1 MQIRILSFLSLTALS
16 LTLFSC
22 GNDAPKEETKAPVK
36 TNLNQKLFKFLTPE
50 ETGINFRN
58 DFTFDTELLF
68 YKYQYNSDWSMTH
81 LYCDLPPALLEFW
94 ASRLCPVLGSL
105 DASVHSGYHTVHWP
119 TLESS
124 RKSIHIWKYQAW
136 LSFSKVVIDIT
147 QPTLSDLPCSKP
159 MCSNRVEKKQS
170 ASCLLVAKGF
180 PVTTIIW
187 STVSA
192 KIYQMQLVCRVSGL
206 PDLFRSP

>member
-1 MQIRILSFLSLTALS
+1 MAVNLVRVTSKTRLSHLGATY
-16 LTLFSC
+16 
-22 GNDAPKEETKAPVK
+22 
-36 TNLNQKLFKFLTPE
+36 LNGHHYYMEHIFH
-50 ETGINFRN
+50 
-58 DFTFDTELLF
+58 F
-68 YKYQYNSDWSMTH
+68 YKYQYNSDWSMAH

-124 RKSIHIWKYQAW
+124 RKAIHIWKYQAW

>member
-1 MQIRILSFLSLTALS
+1 M
-16 LTLFSC
+16 C
-22 GNDAPKEETKAPVK
+22 DC
-36 TNLNQKLFKFLTPE
+36 
-50 ETGINFRN
+50 
-58 DFTFDTELLF
+58 
-68 YKYQYNSDWSMTH
+68 SMAH

-119 TLESS
+119 TLENS
-124 RKSIHIWKYQAW
+124 RKSIHIWKLYAW
-136 LSFSKVVIDIT
+136 LSFSKPAIDIT
-147 QPTLSDLPCSKP
+147 QPPLSDLPRSKP

-170 ASCLLVAKGF
+170 AGCLLTAKGF

-192 KIYQMQLVCRVSGL
+192 KIYQIQLVCRVSGL
-206 PDLFRSP
+206 SGMLRSPWGANPNPTCHSWNRVQSSSHSGYPTG